1 MKVRAISDLHL
12 ASAVNRDALEALAD
26 HGDDWLIVAG
36 DVGEKFEHQRFAFE
50 TLTRRFARVIWV
62 PGNHDLWAIPE
73 EPGARPM
80 AGQERYNALV
90 DCARSFG
97 VITPEDPYPVFD
109 GAGGARLIA
118 PLFLLYDYS
127 FRPDHVSRDEM
138 IAWARE
144 GNAVCADET
153 FLAPDPWSS
162 REAWCAHRIAVSEA
176 RLTALPP
183 DLPTILV
190 NHYPLRADLITI
202 PRIPR
207 FVPWCGTRQT
217 EDWHRR
223 FNASVV
229 ISGHLHTRRTD
240 WRDGTRFEEVSL
252 GYPRQWDQR
261 RGIAPY
267 LRDIWPPPMASAS
280 T

>member
-1 MKVRAISDLHL
+1 MHLRAISDLHL
-12 ASAVNRDALEALAD
+12 ASAVNRDALEALEP

-36 DVGEKFEHQRFAFE
+36 DVGEKFEHHRFAFQI
-50 TLTRRFARVIWV
+50 LTRRFARVIWV

-73 EPGARPM
+73 ERGESAL
-80 AGQERYNALV
+80 AGQERYDALV
-90 DCARSFG
+90 ECARDHG

-109 GAGGARLIA
+109 GPGGARIIA

-127 FRPDHVSRDEM
+127 FRPDHVARDQVN
-138 IAWARE
+138 AWARE
-144 GNAVCADET
+144 GKAMCADET
-153 FLAPDPWSS
+153 FLAHAPWPS
-162 REAWCAHRIAVSEA
+162 REAWCAHRVALTEA
-176 RLTALPP
+176 RLAALPA

-207 FVPWCGTRQT
+207 FVPWCGTRLT
-217 EDWHRR
+217 HDWHRR

-229 ISGHLHTRRTD
+229 VSGHLHTRRTD

-252 GYPRQWDQR
+252 GYPAQWDQDR
-261 RGIAPY
+261 SVASY
-267 LRDIWPPPMASAS
+267 LRDIWPPASAS
-280 T
+280 S